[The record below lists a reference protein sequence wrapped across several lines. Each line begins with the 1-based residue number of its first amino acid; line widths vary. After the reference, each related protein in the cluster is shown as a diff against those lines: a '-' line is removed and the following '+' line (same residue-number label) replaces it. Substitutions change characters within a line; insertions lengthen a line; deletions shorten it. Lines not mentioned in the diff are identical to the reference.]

1 MKKYIV
7 QRVYKSTDQ
16 KHTLYTDLTREKAE
30 EIVKASPD
38 EDGSWVIFKEE
49 EE

>member
-1 MKKYIV
+1 MKKYLV
-7 QRVYKSTDQ
+7 QRVYNSTKQ

-38 EDGSWVIFKEE
+38 EDGSWVIFKEQE
-49 EE
+49 

>member
-7 QRVYKSTDQ
+7 QRVYNSTKQ
-16 KHTLYTDLTREKAE
+16 KYTLYTDLTREKAE

-38 EDGSWVIFKEE
+38 EDGSWVIFKEQE
-49 EE
+49 

>member
-30 EIVKASPD
+30 EIVKASPN

-49 EE
+49 E

>member
-38 EDGSWVIFKEE
+38 ENGSWVIFKEE